1 MLKPASTPLSHFSM
15 MAAAFLIA
23 AVATGMI
30 TVNWRTRHAGG
41 GSYTS
46 STRTTTETILGG
58 EVPQSFPD
66 QNDIIANVQAEA
78 RRAHTDMLVHAM
90 RHGIDVVSE
99 RTFGPIED
107 FDVAWT
113 LYFADVVTPDGTVTL
128 YTAVHKEEPHARYTS
143 AWDAHNG
150 SATPWQLV
158 TW

>member
-1 MLKPASTPLSHFSM
+1 MLKPTPAPLSYFRM
-15 MAAAFLIA
+15 MAVAILIA
-23 AVATGMI
+23 VVATGMI
-30 TVNWRTRHAGG
+30 TVNWRRHHAGG
-41 GSYTS
+41 SSYSS
-46 STRTTTETILGG
+46 STRTTTETILSD

-66 QNDIIANVQAEA
+66 QNAIIANGEAEA
-78 RRAHTDMLVHAM
+78 RRAHTDMLVHAL

-113 LYFADVVTPDGTVTL
+113 LYSADVVTPDGTVTL
-128 YTAVHKEEPHARYTS
+128 YTAVHKKEPLVRYTS

-150 SATPWQLV
+150 SATPWQPV